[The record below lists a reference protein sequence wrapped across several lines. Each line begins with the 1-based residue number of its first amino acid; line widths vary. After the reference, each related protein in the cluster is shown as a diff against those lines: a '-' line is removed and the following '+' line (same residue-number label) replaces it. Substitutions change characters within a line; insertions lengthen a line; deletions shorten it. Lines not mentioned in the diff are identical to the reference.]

1 MADGAELCPE
11 DEMQRD
17 REESQLDMSLSHMDV
32 IAEEHSREPRAAHW
46 YAAYTLAN
54 HERRVGEQLGR
65 KGVEN
70 FLPMYE
76 SIRQWKDRRVR
87 LQLPLFPGY
96 VFVRIALFERLT
108 VLRLAGVARLVGF
121 GDRPAPLAD
130 EEMEGLRRGMGS
142 QLKMEPHPYV
152 SKGQRVRILR
162 GPLAG
167 MDGIL
172 LRNKGNFRVVLS
184 IDLIMRSIVV
194 DVDAEDIHAI
204 ETRPNWGESSAYQRG
219 LACR

>member
-1 MADGAELCPE
+1 
-11 DEMQRD
+11 
-17 REESQLDMSLSHMDV
+17 MSLSHMDV
-32 IAEEHSREPRAAHW
+32 IGEEPAGEPQAAHW

-54 HERRVGEQLGR
+54 HEKRVGEQLGR
-65 KGVEN
+65 KGVKS

-76 SIRQWKDRRVR
+76 STRQWKDRRVR

-96 VFVRIALFERLT
+96 VFVRIALSERLA

-121 GDRPAPLAD
+121 GDRPAPLSD
-130 EEMEGLRRGMGS
+130 EEMEGLRRGTGN

-167 MDGIL
+167 MEGVL
-172 LRNKGNFRVVLS
+172 LRNKGNFRLVIS

-194 DVDAEDIHAI
+194 DVDGADIHPI
-204 ETRPNWGESSAYQRG
+204 EARLSWRESNATDRG